1 MNSRQ
6 PQQSQIQMTFPLQL
20 APSMHDMLSSATLA
34 MNEAVA
40 ARRAAGQE
48 TIHLGFGEAS
58 FPLHS
63 MLRAALNEA
72 AGQTGYAPVA
82 GIAALR
88 RAIADYLTRT
98 RHLETTAERI
108 AVGPGSKPLIYALL
122 HILEGDLLLPAP
134 SWVSY
139 GPHARLAGKQ
149 IIDVATDDNDHHTL
163 TPQALTDALE
173 RARGQGADARIL
185 IVNTPSNPTGGM
197 FAREDVEALA
207 MWCREHAITLISD
220 EIYAELAHGWRE
232 HISPAIFYP
241 EGCIVTGGLSKAFSA
256 GGWRLGYAALPGGE
270 AGARLMNALRA
281 LASEVW
287 SSASTPVQAAAVAAY
302 SLHPDLE
309 RYVRRAARL
318 HGYGTHQLYE
328 TLTTLGALCP
338 RPAGGFYLYPDF
350 APWRARLAALNIHTS
365 DDLARYLLDEWDI
378 ATLPG
383 SAFGEHPTAL
393 RLRLATSL
401 LYTPLDARSSSE
413 HEAALWQLL
422 DQADTIKA
430 TETGYTL
437 TTPLILPALAR
448 AQERLAEFIQILG
461 TPPDGNHLNKG
472 SDHE

>member
-1 MNSRQ
+1 MNSKQ
-6 PQQSQIQMTFPLQL
+6 PQQSQMQMSFPLPLTPAMQ
-20 APSMHDMLSSATLA
+20 DMLSSATLA

-58 FPLHS
+58 FPLHPL
-63 MLRAALNEA
+63 LRGALNA
-72 AGQTGYAPVA
+72 AAEQTGYAPVL

-88 RAIADYLTRT
+88 QAIAGYLTRT
-98 RHLETTAERI
+98 RHLETSAASI
-108 AVGPGSKPLIYALL
+108 AVGPGSKPLIYTLL
-122 HILEGDLLLPAP
+122 HILDGDLLLPAP

-139 GPHARLAGKQ
+139 APQAQLAGKQ
-149 IIDVATDDNDHHTL
+149 VIGVATDESDHHRL
-163 TPQALTDALE
+163 TSQALDDALE
-173 RARGQGADARIL
+173 RAHGQGANARIL
-185 IVNTPSNPTGGM
+185 ITNTPSNPTGGM
-197 FAREDVEALA
+197 FARADVETLAL
-207 MWCREHAITLISD
+207 WCREHGITLISD

-232 HISPAIFYP
+232 HISPALFYP

-281 LASEVW
+281 LASEIW
-287 SSASTPVQAAAVAAY
+287 SSATTPVQAAAVAAY
-302 SLHPDLE
+302 SHHPDLE
-309 RYVRRAARL
+309 RYVQRAARL
-318 HGYGTHQLYE
+318 HGYVTHQLYE
-328 TLTTLGALCP
+328 TLIALGALCP

-350 APWRARLAALNIHTS
+350 APWRSQLAAFNIHTS
-365 DDLARYLLDEWDI
+365 DDLARYLLDRWDI

-383 SAFGEHPTAL
+383 SAFAEHPSAL

-401 LYTPLDARSSSE
+401 LYTPLDARSPAE

-437 TTPLILPALAR
+437 ATPLALPALAR
-448 AQERLAEFIQILG
+448 AQARLAEFIHSLV
-461 TPPDGNHLNKG
+461 TPTESNDLYKG